1 MKKRLFSIALLAVV
15 CLAAIAFGINSRR
28 AAVEVTAPSGT
39 ELSAFMTQLVAD
51 NPEADSYVIML
62 EANGEYSVTNSIVS
76 DRAVSLVGDAAAPAS
91 IDASALE
98 SPLIQM
104 SNTPYEPFL
113 NEQEFYSIG
122 NVRIANVAVK
132 GLARQ
137 LFYANGTKYLIGELA
152 LDNSIVEIAGGN
164 KNVFDTQG
172 GGVIGKLSVTNST
185 IYGNPAHTG
194 ALYSSQSGQKAT
206 DAGLEKQTLSLQNST
221 LYNIAL
227 DKNVCSHRQAGQ
239 KWLEFIVQSCLI
251 VDCGKSGQFIKGLNN
266 GQASANPVWNVVGN
280 SFQRTVDGAL
290 TDTAASEETGD
301 EEEPVKDN
309 VEGVVVFAADVA
321 AGDFTLGNCPQNT
334 ANIGDPRW
342 LNPDAIINVTTENA
356 DGYWYNI
363 NGQRVVSHSQKGIY
377 IHNGKK
383 VVVK

>member
-1 MKKRLFSIALLAVV
+1 M
-15 CLAAIAFGINSRR
+15 
-28 AAVEVTAPSGT
+28 
-39 ELSAFMTQLVAD
+39 
-51 NPEADSYVIML
+51 
-62 EANGEYSVTNSIVS
+62 
-76 DRAVSLVGDAAAPAS
+76 
-91 IDASALE
+91 
-98 SPLIQM
+98 
-104 SNTPYEPFL
+104 
-113 NEQEFYSIG
+113 
-122 NVRIANVAVK
+122 
-132 GLARQ
+132 
-137 LFYANGTKYLIGELA
+137 
-152 LDNSIVEIAGGN
+152 
-164 KNVFDTQG
+164 
-172 GGVIGKLSVTNST
+172 
-185 IYGNPAHTG
+185 
-194 ALYSSQSGQKAT
+194 
-206 DAGLEKQTLSLQNST
+206 
-221 LYNIAL
+221 
-227 DKNVCSHRQAGQ
+227 
-239 KWLEFIVQSCLI
+239 QSCLI